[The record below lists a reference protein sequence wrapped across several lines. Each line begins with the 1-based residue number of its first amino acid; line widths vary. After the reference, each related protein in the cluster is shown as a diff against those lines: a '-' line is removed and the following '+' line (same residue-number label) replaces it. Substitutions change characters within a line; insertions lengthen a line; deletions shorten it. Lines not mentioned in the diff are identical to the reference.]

1 MEYSFTLKYQM
12 PPQDCEEEPLKQRLL
27 SAGCTDARIAL
38 GLRGRMM
45 LSFTREAERADQA
58 LLGALREVRKAAPGA
73 RLVEAAPD
81 MVGLTDVAVLV
92 GVSRQNMRK
101 LMLTHP
107 MSFPSPIHEGNSS
120 SVWHLWDV
128 LRWMQGR
135 GGYRIDEA
143 VMELATVAKAVNLAR
158 ESRHLDDR
166 RREEL
171 LKLVA

>member
-12 PPQDCEEEPLKQRLL
+12 PPQDCEETLLKQRL
-27 SAGCTDARIAL
+27 SSVGCQEVRVAV

-45 LSFTREAERADQA
+45 LSFSRSAERADQA
-58 LLGALREVRKAAPGA
+58 LLGALREVRKAVPGA
-73 RLVEAAPD
+73 RLIEAGPD
-81 MVGLTDVAVLV
+81 MVGLTDVATLV

-135 GGYRIDEA
+135 GGYKIDES
-143 VMELATVAKAVNLAR
+143 VLELATVAKAVNLAR
-158 ESRHLDDR
+158 ESRHLDER